1 MTTTYRPFIRT
12 LLVILGALVLAPNG
26 MAPGQE
32 AVTLDPITD
41 MSVRRAVVSVLTSF
55 PEEAVTAIAF
65 LPDESLLVCGTGA
78 GRVVTLALDDGR
90 LVDEIGGHAAAVT
103 SISVSPDGQWLA
115 SSGEDGWVH
124 VASLVA
130 EEDSFS
136 LRHEGVVHEVEFSP
150 KGTYLAAV
158 GDFQDIRWWTTA
170 TWEEMSPIQGHTGP
184 VRALAFSPAEDLLV
198 TGAGDSDP
206 SIRLWEVATGT
217 ELQHDL
223 YEGTVYD
230 IEYSPRARDRHATIS
245 GTQRTIWLWEVDR
258 GEFLH
263 VVGRFE
269 QAVNDAAYA
278 SLGNALVAVSEDGT
292 LFFTTMPSWTEK
304 RRLSFD
310 EELLA
315 VAYAPSR
322 R

>member
-1 MTTTYRPFIRT
+1 MRERCTTSST
-12 LLVILGALVLAPNG
+12 LRAP
-26 MAPGQE
+26 
-32 AVTLDPITD
+32 
-41 MSVRRAVVSVLTSF
+41 
-55 PEEAVTAIAF
+55 
-65 LPDESLLVCGTGA
+65 
-78 GRVVTLALDDGR
+78 
-90 LVDEIGGHAAAVT
+90 
-103 SISVSPDGQWLA
+103 
-115 SSGEDGWVH
+115 
-124 VASLVA
+124 
-130 EEDSFS
+130 
-136 LRHEGVVHEVEFSP
+136 
-150 KGTYLAAV
+150 
-158 GDFQDIRWWTTA
+158 
-170 TWEEMSPIQGHTGP
+170 
-184 VRALAFSPAEDLLV
+184 
-198 TGAGDSDP
+198 
-206 SIRLWEVATGT
+206 ATGT
-217 ELQHDL
+217 RR
-223 YEGTVYD
+223 
-230 IEYSPRARDRHATIS
+230 SP